1 MSEKETYEAPEMSEI
16 GDVAELTRE
25 YGTKCSEGFAGAANG
40 GITFGQCPG
49 TAFS

>member
-16 GDVAELTRE
+16 GDVTELTRE
-25 YGTKCSEGFAGAANG
+25 FGKNCSEMFASGPNS
-40 GITFGQCPG
+40 GITFGQCSG